1 VKIVAETAAILGKE
15 EDAQYF
21 FALHGQ
27 VKEIFNNEFVTP
39 NGRLASNTQ
48 TAYVLAL
55 HFDLLPVNMR
65 EQAVDRL
72 VENIRQYGMHIT
84 TGFLGTPYI
93 NHVLTRF
100 GRVDV
105 AYELLLQD
113 TYPSWLY
120 PVKKGATTIWERW
133 NGIKPDGSFQYAS
146 MNSFNHYAYGAIG
159 DWMYRYIAG
168 IRQDKPGYS
177 EFVINPRPGG
187 DISSAKGEL
196 LTYYGMIKS
205 EWRIENDDF
214 FIGIQVPVNT
224 VARVYLPANSREN
237 IWERGKRIK
246 DVKTIDVL
254 EENDIY
260 VMLMLGS
267 GKYNFRVEDYR

>member
-1 VKIVAETAAILGKE
+1 E

-21 FALHGQ
+21 SALHGQ
-27 VKEIFNNEFVTP
+27 IKEIFNNEYVTP

-55 HFDLLPVNMR
+55 QFDLLPVNMR

-100 GRVDV
+100 GRIDV

-133 NGIKPDGSFQYAS
+133 NGIKPDGSFQYPS

-159 DWMYRYIAG
+159 DWMYRTIAG
-168 IRQDKPGYS
+168 INPESPGYR
-177 EFVINPRPGG
+177 EFVIDPRPGG
-187 DISSAKGEL
+187 GIISAGGQL
-196 LTYYGMIKS
+196 LTYYGLIKS
-205 EWRIENDDF
+205 DWKIENSDF
-214 FIGIQVPVNT
+214 YIDIQVPVNT
-224 VARVYLPANSREN
+224 GASVRLPANSADN
-237 IWERGKRIK
+237 IWEGGRRIR
-246 DVKTIDVL
+246 DVKTIDIL
-254 EENDIY
+254 EENEAH
-260 VMLMLGS
+260 VLLMLGS
-267 GKYNFRVEDYR
+267 GKYTFKIENYR